1 MLREREKDKER
12 KRERAFVPGFR
23 RVYFYFSNFEESLR
37 NINTSVTE
45 FNRVS
50 PATSILYERNYL
62 VDWYFPELNGLIS
75 MKRVQSMGLL
85 DFSYIILL
93 LCVVSMIQSTWHGC
107 YWYNQSI
114 DGGTEFHRILRSRC
128 LLRGPMSSFYHLSSF
143 SVSPIL
149 CESINQRVQY
159 DQQSIPSISWELT
172 MFYRDF
178 SESTCPLVRCD
189 WPMAL
194 NSHFL
199 RFVVAQ
205 STCHRYHQ

>member
-50 PATSILYERNYL
+50 PATSIRYERNYL

-143 SVSPIL
+143 SVSLPFYASQL
-149 CESINQRVQY
+149 INV
-159 DQQSIPSISWELT
+159 SNMTS
-172 MFYRDF
+172 
-178 SESTCPLVRCD
+178 
-189 WPMAL
+189 
-194 NSHFL
+194 N
-199 RFVVAQ
+199 
-205 STCHRYHQ
+205 RYHQSVGNWQCFTGIFPSQRVP